1 MKQFDIV
8 VIGGG
13 HAGCEAAAA
22 SARLG
27 SATLLV
33 TLKESNLGEMSCNPA
48 IGGVAKGTLVKEIDA
63 LDGLM
68 GRIIDQAGIHYKMLN
83 ESKGPAVW
91 GPRAQADRALYRKA
105 MHNELSNY
113 PNLDIFYGSVEDFV
127 FENGFYTVLCSNG
140 EKFTSKKLVI
150 TTGTFL
156 SGKIHIGSNT
166 TEAGRIGEKP
176 SIGLSN
182 SLKRIG
188 LNLGRLKT
196 GTPPRLDANTINW
209 SVLEKQEGDKPPR
222 PFSFINDQVTV
233 PQIDCY
239 ITHTNSITHEIIT
252 KNIKQSAMYS
262 GKITSVG
269 PRYCPSIEDKIV
281 RFADKQQHQI
291 FLEPEGLDS
300 NLIYPNGIS
309 TSLPHEVQIEL
320 VKSMKGLEN
329 AVIVQPGYA
338 IEYDYVDPRELR
350 STLEAKKQAGLYLAG
365 QINGTTGYEEA
376 GAQGLIAGLNAA
388 LSAQGKEEFILS
400 RSQAY
405 IGVMIDDLINLGV
418 SEPYRMF
425 TSRSEY
431 RLSIRADNADLRL
444 TPLAIQKSFISQ
456 KRKEIFETKLKDIER
471 AKEILSS
478 YKITT
483 NQLAQKG
490 YNISQNGVTRTAY
503 QLLGMPNFDI
513 SVVSAIFPEIL
524 VISKDIINY
533 LYIESKYNSYL
544 KRQEADI
551 KVFQNEEEFRIPH
564 DINYSEVK
572 SLSKEVAEKL
582 SRFLPDNIGNARKIQ
597 GVTPAAINALII
609 HIKTNH

>member
-1 MKQFDIV
+1 MKQFDVV

-27 SATLLV
+27 SPTLLI

-68 GRIIDQAGIHYKMLN
+68 GRIIDQAGIHYKVLN

-105 MHNELSNY
+105 MHSELSHY
-113 PNLDIFYGSVEDFV
+113 PNLTVFYGSVEDFI
-127 FENGFYTVLCSNG
+127 FENELYTILCLDG

-166 TEAGRIGEKP
+166 TEAGRMGEKP

-222 PFSFINDQVTV
+222 PFSFINDQVAV
-233 PQIDCY
+233 KQIDCY
-239 ITHTNSITHEIIT
+239 ITHTNSVTHEIIT

-309 TSLPHEVQIEL
+309 TSLPHEVQIEF
-320 VKSMKGLEN
+320 VKTMKGLEN

-350 STLEAKKQAGLYLAG
+350 STLEVKKHSGLYLAG

-388 LSAQGKEEFILS
+388 LTAQGKEEFILS

-444 TPLAIQKSFISQ
+444 TPLAIQRNFISQ
-456 KRKEIFETKLKDIER
+456 KRKDLFEGKLKDIEH

-503 QLLGMPNFDI
+503 QLLGMPNFDV
-513 SVVSAIFPEIL
+513 SVVSAIFPEIQI
-524 VISKDIINY
+524 ISKEIIDY

-551 KVFQNEEEFRIPH
+551 KVFQNEEEFRIPI

-582 SRFLPDNIGNARKIQ
+582 SRFLPENIGNARKIQ

-609 HIKTNH
+609 HIKTNY